1 MVAPVRAAKRRRS
14 AEERVRSVVNLLVGA
29 ALALLEHRA
38 RRVSPKSDSICLVI
52 RDSVPALPL
61 EKEKGLQ

>member
-38 RRVSPKSDSICLVI
+38 RRVSPKSDSI
-52 RDSVPALPL
+52 PALLSAIQFPRFR
-61 EKEKGLQ
+61 